1 MATYWYGGIIAETKD
16 PYKDAKKKW
25 NESQQK
31 ESKEMSDDMELYLKQ
46 WEEAKKKRKQEILRE
61 QASKIVTEKHN
72 IPTAKMENILDA
84 YNECKEVEIWD

>member
-1 MATYWYGGIIAETKD
+1 MATYWYGGITIESKEKD

-25 NESQQK
+25 DESQQ
-31 ESKEMSDDMELYLKQ
+31 KEMSDDMELYLKQ
-46 WEEAKKKRKQEILRE
+46 WEEAKKKRRQEILRE

-72 IPTAKMENILDA
+72 IPTAKMENILNA